1 MTTSLAN
8 GRAEGRAYAA
18 TMWSL
23 DVRNPRCFRRR
34 FARLSGSF
42 LANYEASNPLMDDR
56 RHAQSGSPGT
66 DGAVMGS
73 ERDERHDGEGPGA
86 PSPDALLVRLDER
99 QLDVLRRVGREWGR
113 VCGNPEVWRRA
124 LPVDPSL
131 DGYPD
136 PTDIRPTRF
145 GRFVRVQSGSMPV
158 TASASEIGVP
168 SSRLGRI
175 GYGVRRGLLGPP
187 LRSTA
192 IARERMRKL
201 VALPVL
207 SADALSSVAYG
218 PEAML
223 AILVLGGTAGLNYSL
238 PIAATIAFLM
248 LAVGVSYRQ
257 TIRAYPH
264 GGGSYIV
271 ASDNLGRV
279 PGLIAAA
286 GLMTDYIL
294 TVAVSVASGLEA
306 ITSAIPSLSADTVP
320 IGVGVI
326 VVLLAG
332 NLRGVRQAGML
343 FAAPTYLF
351 IVAIF
356 VLVAVGLIDSAGHG
370 FHPTPRPP
378 LSATEAV
385 GALLV
390 LRAFAS
396 GSTAMT
402 GIEAISNAV
411 PVFKPVEWRNARTTL
426 TWMVGLLIVLFAGTI
441 AMVQL
446 EGIVPNAH
454 ETVLSEIAHRSFG
467 SGFMYPVTQAA
478 TAAIL
483 LLAANTAYNDF
494 PRVLFLLAR
503 DFQAPRLFLRMGDR
517 LAFSNGILLLSLA
530 AGVIYVAFGGKTGPL
545 IPLYAVGVFLAFTL
559 SQSGMVVHWWRL
571 RDPHWC
577 RSMAFNVT
585 GALLSAAVFITAG
598 ITKFTSGA
606 WVSLV
611 AVGLVMLL
619 ATSIRRHYQMVGKA
633 IALHPHRIELPRHMV
648 TPNVRAGAG
657 TARPDAEQRDAA
669 QQTRAGDAESEETPE
684 EIHHLVLVPVAS
696 LDLASMRALAYAASL
711 QQPVLA
717 LHVSPTEEEAERFGD
732 YWSTWGD
739 HLPLE
744 VVVSPYRA
752 IVAPMINY
760 IESQHRLHP
769 ELTLTVILPEIV
781 VRHWWQRVL
790 HNRMAPRLRRA
801 LRHIPKIVIAT
812 VPFHLPR

>member
-1 MTTSLAN
+1 M
-8 GRAEGRAYAA
+8 RAMSPERA
-18 TMWSL
+18 T
-23 DVRNPRCFRRR
+23 
-34 FARLSGSF
+34 
-42 LANYEASNPLMDDR
+42 
-56 RHAQSGSPGT
+56 
-66 DGAVMGS
+66 
-73 ERDERHDGEGPGA
+73 RDEHRGGGDASA
-86 PSPDALLVRLDER
+86 PSPDAPLVKLDER
-99 QLDVLRRVGREWGR
+99 QLGVLRRVGREWGQ
-113 VCGNPEVWRRA
+113 VCGNPDVWRRA
-124 LPVDPSL
+124 LPLDPSL
-131 DGYPD
+131 GSFPD

-145 GRFVRVQSGSMPV
+145 GRFVPVQSAPLPELEA
-158 TASASEIGVP
+158 TSEADELP
-168 SSRLGRI
+168 SSPTPHVGR
-175 GYGVRRGLLGPP
+175 GLRRALLGPP

-223 AILVLGGTAGLNYSL
+223 AILVLAGGGGLSYSL
-238 PIAATIAFLM
+238 PIATTIAFLM

-271 ASDNLGRV
+271 ASDNLGRT

-294 TVAVSVASGLEA
+294 TVAVSVAAGLEA
-306 ITSAIPSLSADTVP
+306 VTSAIPSLASYNVV

-332 NLRGVRQAGML
+332 NLRGVRQAGAL
-343 FAAPTYLF
+343 FAAPTYIF
-351 IVAIF
+351 ILAMF
-356 VLVAVGLIDSAGHG
+356 VLVAVGLLDSAGRG
-370 FHPTPRPP
+370 FHATHRPP
-378 LSATEAV
+378 LSATEGV
-385 GALLV
+385 GVLLV

-411 PVFKPVEWRNARTTL
+411 PVFKPSEWRNARATL

-446 EGIVPNAH
+446 GGVVPNSH
-454 ETVLSEIAHRSFG
+454 ETVLSQLAHRSFG
-467 SGFMYPVTQAA
+467 SGLMYPITQAA

-517 LAFSNGILLLSLA
+517 LAFSNGIIVLSLTA
-530 AGVIYVAFGGKTGPL
+530 TVIYVAFGGRTGPL

-559 SQSGMVVHWWRL
+559 SQTGMVVHWWRG
-571 RDPHWC
+571 RDPHWR
-577 RSMAFNVT
+577 RSMAFNAT
-585 GALLSAAVFITAG
+585 GALLSAIVFITAG
-598 ITKFTSGA
+598 ITKFAAGA

-611 AVGLVMLL
+611 VVGLFILI
-619 ATSIRRHYQMVGKA
+619 ATSIRRHYETVAKA
-633 IALHPHRIELPRHMV
+633 IALHPHAIEVPARAIA
-648 TPNVRAGAG
+648 PSAGVRVGAGAASAG
-657 TARPDAEQRDAA
+657 PDAKHVDAKQAEGEQAEGEQRE
-669 QQTRAGDAESEETPE
+669 RGDETEETPE
-684 EIHHLVLVPVAS
+684 EIHHLVLVAVAS
-696 LDLASMRALAYAASL
+696 LDLSSMRALAYAASL

-717 LHVSPTEEEAERFGD
+717 LHVSPAEEEAQRFGD
-732 YWSTWGD
+732 YWRTWGD
-739 HLPLE
+739 HLPLAL
-744 VVVSPYRA
+744 VVSPYRA
-752 IVAPMINY
+752 IVAPMVNY
-760 IESQHRLHP
+760 IESLHRLSP
-769 ELTLTVILPEIV
+769 DLTLTVILPEIV
-781 VRHWWQRVL
+781 VRHRWQRIL
-790 HNRMAPRLRRA
+790 HNGTAPRLRRA
-801 LRHIPKIVIAT
+801 LRPLPKIVVTT

>member
-1 MTTSLAN
+1 MEVRRDGPETGPPGDTAGGTGGGTGG
-8 GRAEGRAYAA
+8 GRGEAE
-18 TMWSL
+18 
-23 DVRNPRCFRRR
+23 
-34 FARLSGSF
+34 
-42 LANYEASNPLMDDR
+42 
-56 RHAQSGSPGT
+56 H
-66 DGAVMGS
+66 
-73 ERDERHDGEGPGA
+73 GPGA
-86 PSPDALLVRLDER
+86 PSPDAALPALDAS
-99 QLDVLRRVGREWGR
+99 QLGVLRRVGREWSR

-124 LPVDPSL
+124 LPLDPSL
-131 DGYPD
+131 GSFPD
-136 PTDIRPTRF
+136 ATDIQPSRF
-145 GRFVRVQSGSMPV
+145 GRFVRVQSAALGEV
-158 TASASEIGVP
+158 EATSEAEVP
-168 SSRLGRI
+168 PSRLGRL
-175 GYGVRRGLLGPP
+175 GHELRRTLLGPP

-223 AILVLGGTAGLNYSL
+223 AILVLAGSGGLSYSL

-306 ITSAIPSLSADTVP
+306 ITSAIPSLSSDTVA

-326 VVLLAG
+326 AVLLAG
-332 NLRGVRQAGML
+332 NLRGVRQAGAM

-351 IVAIF
+351 IFAMF
-356 VLVAVGLIDSAGHG
+356 VLVAVGLIDAAGRG
-370 FHPTPRPP
+370 FHPTPRPR
-378 LSATEAV
+378 LTAIEGV
-385 GALLV
+385 GVLLV

-446 EGIVPNAH
+446 GGVVPNAH
-454 ETVLSEIAHRSFG
+454 ETVLSQLAHRSFG
-467 SGFMYPVTQAA
+467 SDFMYPLTQAA

-503 DFQAPRLFLRMGDR
+503 DFQAPRLFLRLGDR
-517 LAFSNGILLLSLA
+517 LAFSNGIILLSLL
-530 AGVIYVAFGGKTGPL
+530 AGVIYLAFGGRTAPL

-559 SQSGMVVHWWRL
+559 SQTGMVVHWWR
-571 RDPHWC
+571 RRNAHWR
-577 RSMAFNVT
+577 RSMAFNAT
-585 GALLSAAVFITAG
+585 GGVLSAIVFVTAA

-606 WVSLV
+606 WVSLL
-611 AVGLVMLL
+611 AVGLVIAL
-619 ATSIRRHYQMVGKA
+619 ASSIRRHYQLVGKA
-633 IALHPHRIELPRHMV
+633 IELHPHAIEVPKRPIAPSV
-648 TPNVRAGAG
+648 AAGAV
-657 TARPDAEQRDAA
+657 TAAPDGNERDAA
-669 QQTRAGDAESEETPE
+669 DATADRAETEESPD
-684 EIHHLVLVPVAS
+684 EIRHLILVPVAS
-696 LDLASMRALAYAASL
+696 LDLPSMRALAYAASL

-717 LHVSPTEEEAERFGD
+717 LHVSPTDGEAKRFSG
-732 YWSTWGD
+732 YWHTWGE

-752 IVAPMINY
+752 VVAPMVNY
-760 IESQHRLHP
+760 IESLHRLSP
-769 ELTLTVILPEIV
+769 DLTLTVIVPEIV
-781 VRHWWQRVL
+781 VAHRRHRIL
-790 HNRMAPRLRRA
+790 HDRTAPRLRRA
-801 LRHIPKIVIAT
+801 LRPLPKIVVT
-812 VPFHLPR
+812 SVPFHLQV

>member
-1 MTTSLAN
+1 MT
-8 GRAEGRAYAA
+8 GRGEQ
-18 TMWSL
+18 
-23 DVRNPRCFRRR
+23 D
-34 FARLSGSF
+34 AR
-42 LANYEASNPLMDDR
+42 
-56 RHAQSGSPGT
+56 
-66 DGAVMGS
+66 
-73 ERDERHDGEGPGA
+73 A
-86 PSPDALLVRLDER
+86 PSPDALLTRLDER
-99 QLDVLRRVGREWGR
+99 QLGVLARVGREWGR
-113 VCGNPEVWRRA
+113 VCGNPETWRRA

-131 DGYPD
+131 GSFPD
-136 PTDIRPTRF
+136 PTDIRPSRF
-145 GRFVRVQSGSMPV
+145 GRIVAVQSAPLPDV
-158 TASASEIGVP
+158 EATPAADAVPASGAL
-168 SSRLGRI
+168 RLGHDL
-175 GYGVRRGLLGPP
+175 RRALLGPP

-223 AILVLGGTAGLNYSL
+223 AILVLGGSGGLGYSL

-271 ASDNLGRV
+271 ASDNLGRT

-294 TVAVSVASGLEA
+294 TVAVSVAAGLEA
-306 ITSAIPSLSADTVP
+306 ITSAIPSLAADTVP

-332 NLRGVRQAGML
+332 NLRGVRQAGAL

-351 IVAIF
+351 ILAIF
-356 VLVAVGLIDSAGHG
+356 VLVIVGLIDAGG
-370 FHPTPRPP
+370 RSFHATPRPHIT
-378 LSATEAV
+378 ATEGV
-385 GALLV
+385 GLLLV

-411 PVFKPVEWRNARTTL
+411 PVFKPTEWRNARTTL
-426 TWMVGLLIVLFAGTI
+426 TWMVSLLIVLFAGTI

-446 EGIVPNAH
+446 DGVVPGGH
-454 ETVLSEIAHRSFG
+454 ETVLSQLAHRSFG

-517 LAFSNGILLLSLA
+517 LAFSNGIILLSVVA
-530 AGVIYVAFGGKTGPL
+530 SAIFVAFAGKTGPL

-559 SQSGMVVHWWRL
+559 SQTGMVVHWWRL
-571 RDPHWC
+571 RDRNWR
-577 RSMAFNVT
+577 RSLAFNAT
-585 GALLSAAVFITAG
+585 GALLSAIVFVTAG
-598 ITKFTSGA
+598 ITKFTAGA
-606 WVSLV
+606 WVSLI
-611 AVGLVMLL
+611 AVGLVILT
-619 ATSIRRHYQMVGKA
+619 ATSIRRHYEAVARA
-633 IALHPHRIELPRHMV
+633 IALHPHAIEVPRCTF
-648 TPNVRAGAG
+648 TPHANASA
-657 TARPDAEQRDAA
+657 TKAKPDADARDGS
-669 QQTRAGDAESEETPE
+669 QQTRVQAQESEETPE
-684 EIHHLVLVPVAS
+684 EILHLILVPVAS
-696 LDLASMRALAYAASL
+696 LDLPSIRALAYAASL
-711 QQPVLA
+711 EQPVLA
-717 LHVSPTEEEAERFGD
+717 VHVSPTDEEAERFRE
-732 YWSTWGD
+732 YWSTWGE

-752 IVAPMINY
+752 IVAPMVNY
-760 IESQHRLHP
+760 IESLHRLGP
-769 ELTLTVILPEIV
+769 DLTLTVILPEIV
-781 VRHWWQRVL
+781 VRHWWQRIL
-790 HNRMAPRLRRA
+790 HNRTAPRLRRG
-801 LRHIPKIVIAT
+801 LRQLPKSVVTT
-812 VPFHLPR
+812 VPFHLPS